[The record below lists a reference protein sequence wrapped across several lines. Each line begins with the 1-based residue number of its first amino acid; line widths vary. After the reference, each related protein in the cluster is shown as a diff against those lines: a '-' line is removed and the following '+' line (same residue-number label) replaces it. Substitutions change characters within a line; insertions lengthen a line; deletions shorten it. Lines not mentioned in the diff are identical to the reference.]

1 MNLNIINREIL
12 FQVIFH
18 LVVFVFYAFDRNQSS
33 GIEPYKYANFINYA
47 ITAGVINYV
56 CLPIFYKRKNIFVF
70 AGLIALCILT
80 SALIEELFLEK
91 IFFTGQRVEKVKLF
105 WAFLDIVPVVAIL
118 SGVKFGWDA
127 NMKQKEVDKLEEV
140 VKESELQF
148 LKSQINPHF
157 LFNNMNNL
165 YSYALEGSKKTPEII
180 LELSGLLRYM
190 LYDCKEKYVSL
201 TKEIEQLKNFVNLNE
216 LQIEDRGI
224 VDLSIKGVNESYQIA
239 PLILI
244 VFVEN
249 AFKHSQSSQSD
260 EIEIEIDLEIQK
272 DGKLYFKCINTYK
285 EMANNANLDRGIGLE
300 NVIKRLEL
308 IYPNA
313 YELSLRDKKDLYMVD
328 LLIDLDK
335 GQEA

>member
-1 MNLNIINREIL
+1 MNFNIINKEIL
-12 FQVIFH
+12 FQLIFH
-18 LVVFVFYAFDRNQSS
+18 LVVFVFYAFERNQSV
-33 GIEPYKYANFINYA
+33 IEPYKYAYFINYA
-47 ITAGVINYV
+47 ITAGVINYI
-56 CLPIFYKRKNIFVF
+56 CLPIFYKRKNAFVF
-70 AGLIALCILT
+70 VGLIALCILT
-80 SALIEELFLEK
+80 SALIEELILEK
-91 IFFTGQRVEKVKLF
+91 IFFSGQRAETIKLF
-105 WAFLDIVPVVAIL
+105 WAFIDIIPVVAIL

-127 NMKQKEVDKLEEV
+127 IMKQKEVDKLEEV

-165 YSYALEGSKKTPEII
+165 YSYALEGSEKTPEII

-216 LQIEDRGI
+216 LQIEDRGK
-224 VDLSIKGVNESYQIA
+224 VNLSIHGLTESYMIA

-249 AFKHSQSSQSD
+249 AFKHSQSSQSN
-260 EIEIEIDLEIQK
+260 EIEIEIDIKLLS
-272 DGKLYFKCINTYK
+272 DGKLHFKCVNTYR
-285 EMANNANLDRGIGLE
+285 ELANIANLDQGIGLE
-300 NVIKRLEL
+300 NVKKRLEL
-308 IYPNA
+308 IYPDA
-313 YELSLRDKKDLYMVD
+313 YKLTLNDKNQMYVVD
-328 LLIDLDK
+328 LLLDLNK

>member
-1 MNLNIINREIL
+1 MNFNIVNKEIL

-18 LVVFVFYAFDRNQSS
+18 LVVFVFYAFERNQT
-33 GIEPYKYANFINYA
+33 GIEPYKYAYFINYA
-47 ITAGVINYV
+47 ITAGIINYI
-56 CLPIFYKRKNIFVF
+56 CLPIFYKRKNAFMF

-80 SALIEELFLEK
+80 SALVEELVLEK
-91 IFFTGQRVEKVKLF
+91 FFFSGQRAASIKLL
-105 WAFLDIVPVVAIL
+105 WAFIDIIPVVAIL

-127 NMKQKEVDKLEEV
+127 IMKQKEVDKLEEL

-180 LELSGLLRYM
+180 IELSGLLRYM

-201 TKEIEQLKNFVNLNE
+201 TKEVEQLKNFVNLNE
-216 LQIEDRGI
+216 LQIEDRGH
-224 VDLSIKGVNESYQIA
+224 VNLSIQKMDESYQIA

-260 EIEIEIDLEIQK
+260 EIEIEIYLEIK
-272 DGKLYFKCINTYK
+272 DDGKLYFKCINTYNK
-285 EMANNANLDRGIGLE
+285 IANNANLDQGIGLE
-300 NVIKRLEL
+300 NVKKRLEL

-313 YELSLRDKKDLYMVD
+313 YELSLRDKRDLYMVD
-328 LLIDLDK
+328 LLIDLNK
-335 GQEA
+335 GQKA